1 LESLGGL
8 PARNWLIWQGDCRGG
23 VRIWLVGRSARKSFH
38 VRAVKAGVSR
48 TCVVFRTRL
57 KITALMSKNAEAAM
71 GSSRIA
77 YVTGGMGGIGTAI
90 CRRLCKEGHTVIA
103 GCGPGSTRRERWL
116 SDMRAEGCNIHAS
129 EGNVADWDST
139 KRAFDIA
146 RAEVGEIDILVNN
159 AGITRDGMFQKMT
172 NEAWHAVIETNLNSL
187 FHVTKQVIDGM
198 LERGWGRIVNIS
210 SVNGQRGQ
218 FGQTNYSTVKAG
230 IHGFTMALAQE
241 VAARGVTVNTVS
253 PGYIGT
259 DMVRAIKPDRLEK
272 IISAIPVKRLGEPEE
287 IASIIAW
294 LVSNESA
301 FATGADFSLN
311 GGLHMG

>member
-1 LESLGGL
+1 
-8 PARNWLIWQGDCRGG
+8 
-23 VRIWLVGRSARKSFH
+23 
-38 VRAVKAGVSR
+38 
-48 TCVVFRTRL
+48 
-57 KITALMSKNAEAAM
+57 M
-71 GSSRIA
+71 GSKRVA

-90 CRRLCKEGHTVIA
+90 CRRLCQDGHTVIA
-103 GCGPGSTRRERWL
+103 GCGPGSARKERWL
-116 SDMRAEGCNIHAS
+116 AEMRSQGCNVQAS
-129 EGNVADWDST
+129 EGNVSDWDST
-139 KRAFDIA
+139 RQAFA
-146 RAEVGEIDILVNN
+146 QVRAEVGEVDILVNN
-159 AGITRDGMFQKMT
+159 AGITRDGTFQKMS

-187 FHVTKQVIDGM
+187 FHVTKQVIDSM

-218 FGQTNYSTVKAG
+218 FGQTNYSTAKAG

-259 DMVRAIKPDRLEK
+259 DMVRAIKPERLEK
-272 IISAIPVKRLGEPEE
+272 IVSGIPVKRLGEPAE
-287 IASIIAW
+287 IASIVAW
-294 LVSNESA
+294 LVSEDAA